1 MAQSRIPEPELTVYD
16 PNNIFA
22 RILRG
27 ELPCHKVYEDA
38 DTLAFM
44 DIMPQSDGHV
54 LVLPKEAAAEL
65 FDLSEGAAQAAI
77 RTTQRIA
84 RAVRDAFGPDGLSIG
99 QFNGTAAG
107 QTVPHV
113 HFHIVPRY
121 ADRPLR
127 GHASEPQDPAV
138 LQQHAARIVAALG

>member
-1 MAQSRIPEPELTVYD
+1 VYD

-38 DTLAFM
+38 DTIAFM

-54 LVLPKEAAAEL
+54 LVVTKEAAVDLFEL
-65 FDLSEGAAQAAI
+65 SDAGARAAI
-77 RTTQRIA
+77 STTQRVA
-84 RAVRDAFGPDGLSIG
+84 RAVRAAFKPDGISIG
-99 QFNGTAAG
+99 QFNGAAAG

-113 HFHIVPRY
+113 HFHIVPRH
-121 ADRPLR
+121 ADRTLR
-127 GHASEPQDPAV
+127 GHASDMQDPDT
-138 LQQHAARIVAALG
+138 LKDHAQRIVDALAALD

>member
-1 MAQSRIPEPELTVYD
+1 MQKDAAVYD
-16 PNNIFA
+16 QNNIFA

-27 ELPCHKVYEDA
+27 ELPSHKVYEDA
-38 DTLAFM
+38 DTVAFM

-54 LVLPKEAAAEL
+54 LVLPREPAAEL
-65 FDLSEGAAQAAI
+65 FELSEGAAAAAI

-84 RAVRDAFGPDGLSIG
+84 RAVRHAFAPDGVSIG
-99 QFNGTAAG
+99 QFNGAAAG

-121 ADRPLR
+121 ADRALR
-127 GHASEPQDPAV
+127 GHASEPQQPDV
-138 LQQHAARIVAALG
+138 LREHAERIQAALRELGLA

>member
-1 MAQSRIPEPELTVYD
+1 MSKTYD

-27 ELPCHKVYEDA
+27 ELPCNKVYEDA
-38 DTLAFM
+38 DTIAFM
-44 DIMPQSDGHV
+44 DIMPQSDGHT
-54 LVLPKEAAAEL
+54 LVVTKEPAAEI
-65 FDLSEGAAQAAI
+65 FDLSEAAAGAAI

-84 RAVRDAFGPDGLSIG
+84 RAVRAAFNPDGISIG
-99 QFNGTAAG
+99 QFNGAAAG

-121 ADRPLR
+121 ADRALR
-127 GHASEPQDPAV
+127 GHGTDMQDPEI
-138 LQQHAARIVAALG
+138 LEQHAERIIAALREA